1 MQTKNTN
8 FRTWKSGKIWLY
20 STSLLALLVIGGG
33 LTSGTKVSA
42 DEVSAPQ
49 STKIIQ
55 NAQSTEAADITNSN
69 SPLTASIATPQ
80 NSLSSENPATP
91 TTTVTKNSISSK
103 DPSTPTSTVTK
114 SSTSSENSAIAEN
127 SSLAPVSSAVATPAV
142 TTNTTNTTNI
152 PKTSVPTT
160 VAVTSSISTSQIA
173 PISEV
178 SDGVSNNIKTNT
190 RVSASEL
197 ANAKAPGPFTAGV
210 NSVIP
215 LEAFGGD
222 GMLTRLLLNSSNGAP
237 WSDNGTAKNPALM
250 VIDGLATGQYFY
262 EVDLAGTNGLTGQN
276 LLNYLRMAGTKSYQA
291 TVKIYAADNNDKANT
306 SMTVATKMINI
317 NITGLTENIKPSTTV
332 SASELANAKAPG
344 PFTAGVN
351 SVIPLE
357 AFGGDGMLTRLLLNS
372 SNGAPWSDNG
382 IAKNPALMVIDG
394 LATGQYFY
402 EVDLAG
408 TNGLTGQ
415 DLLNY
420 LRMTGTKSYQ
430 ATVKIYSSNEDGTP
444 NLKQVIASKT
454 IMVDFTGEMMN
465 NSSNETIS
473 SNSKPSSMSSN
484 STISPGM
491 PSAIEVSMKNNSTP
505 ASNTPKLVMSSITPM
520 PLAVPSASGRL
531 PVTGDD
537 KQATAVFTLAGIASL
552 AIAGAFV
559 THRSRK
565 FKNLSNDK

>member
-91 TTTVTKNSISSK
+91 TTTVTKN
-103 DPSTPTSTVTK
+103 
-114 SSTSSENSAIAEN
+114 STSSENSAIAEN

-222 GMLTRLLLNSSNGAP
+222 G
-237 WSDNGTAKNPALM
+237 
-250 VIDGLATGQYFY
+250 
-262 EVDLAGTNGLTGQN
+262 
-276 LLNYLRMAGTKSYQA
+276 
-291 TVKIYAADNNDKANT
+291 
-306 SMTVATKMINI
+306 
-317 NITGLTENIKPSTTV
+317 
-332 SASELANAKAPG
+332 
-344 PFTAGVN
+344 
-351 SVIPLE
+351 
-357 AFGGDGMLTRLLLNS
+357 
-372 SNGAPWSDNG
+372 
-382 IAKNPALMVIDG
+382 
-394 LATGQYFY
+394 
-402 EVDLAG
+402 
-408 TNGLTGQ
+408 
-415 DLLNY
+415 
-420 LRMTGTKSYQ
+420 
-430 ATVKIYSSNEDGTP
+430 
-444 NLKQVIASKT
+444 
-454 IMVDFTGEMMN
+454 
-465 NSSNETIS
+465 
-473 SNSKPSSMSSN
+473 
-484 STISPGM
+484 
-491 PSAIEVSMKNNSTP
+491 
-505 ASNTPKLVMSSITPM
+505 
-520 PLAVPSASGRL
+520 
-531 PVTGDD
+531 
-537 KQATAVFTLAGIASL
+537 
-552 AIAGAFV
+552 
-559 THRSRK
+559 
-565 FKNLSNDK
+565 